1 MLKPHGGKLTNR
13 ILKGENRKKA
23 IKAATS
29 LEKLEISKTI
39 ATDTENIAKGTFSPL
54 HGFMNQEELE
64 NVLNHKRLLNDLPWT
79 IPIVLDV
86 PEEKAKNLREG
97 DDLALY
103 FQNKPLALVHL
114 EQKYKFNKEEFA
126 KKAFGTLDTA
136 HPGVTKTRQMGNIL
150 LAGKIDLINEP
161 KGPYD
166 RYKLSPMET
175 RVLFKE
181 KDWRTIV
188 GFQTRN
194 PPHLGHEYVQKTALT
209 FVDGVFINPVIGKKK
224 KGDFKDEAILKAY
237 NVLIENYYLKDRAV
251 MSILPFEMRYAGPR
265 EAIFHAIIR
274 KNFGCTHFIV
284 GRDHAGIGNYYGPYE
299 AQEIFEEF
307 PDLGIAPLF
316 FKSFFYCKKCGGV
329 TNEKACPHSN
339 KEHITFSGTKIR
351 TIFSKGE
358 MPPKELMRPE
368 VSKVIAE
375 HPTPFIE

>member
-1 MLKPHGGKLTNR
+1 MPKPHGGNLINR
-13 ILKGENRKKA
+13 ALKPKDKEKA
-23 IKAATS
+23 VKAATD
-29 LEKLEISKTI
+29 LERMEVSRAL
-39 ATDTENIAKGTFSPL
+39 ATDTENIARGTFSPL
-54 HGFMNQEELE
+54 QGFMNQEELQ
-64 NVLNHKRLLNDLPWT
+64 NVLDHKRLPNDIPWT
-79 IPIVLDV
+79 IPIILDA
-86 PEEKAKNLREG
+86 PEEKAKTLKEG

-103 FQNKPLALVHL
+103 FHDQPLALMHL

-126 KKAFGTLDTA
+126 EKTFGTLDTA
-136 HPGVTKTRQMGNIL
+136 HPGVTKTKQMSNIL

-161 KGPYD
+161 NGPYD

-224 KGDFKDEAILKAY
+224 KGDFEDEVILKAY

-265 EAIFHAIIR
+265 EAIFHAIVR

-299 AQEIFEEF
+299 AQELFEEF

-339 KEHITFSGTKIR
+339 EEHINFSGTKIR
-351 TIFSKGE
+351 EMFSRGE

-368 VSKVIAE
+368 VSQIIAK
-375 HPTPFIE
+375 HPNPFVE